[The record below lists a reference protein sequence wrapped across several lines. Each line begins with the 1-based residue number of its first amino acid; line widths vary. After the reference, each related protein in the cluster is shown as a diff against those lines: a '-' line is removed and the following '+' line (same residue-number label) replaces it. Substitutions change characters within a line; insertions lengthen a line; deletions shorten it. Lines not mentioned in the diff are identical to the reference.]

1 MKNCIS
7 KEKTSCCFELQF
19 VLRVSA
25 VCIRE
30 VQNVM
35 LGQREFIH
43 SNMQF
48 NPQTNENH
56 VVVCEIVVVINQ
68 KTSVYVI

>member
-48 NPQTNENH
+48 NPQTN
-56 VVVCEIVVVINQ
+56 
-68 KTSVYVI
+68 